1 MPAGL
6 GVTLVRIAGGVD
18 LSVGAIISLAAVVAA
33 VLMEGSAVN
42 LPSALAAMLLV
53 GGAIG
58 LANGLLIACNRSRR
72 PS

>member
-18 LSVGAIISLAAVVAA
+18 LSVGAIISLAAV
-33 VLMEGSAVN
+33 LMEGSAAN
-42 LPSALAAMLLV
+42 PPWALAAMLLV